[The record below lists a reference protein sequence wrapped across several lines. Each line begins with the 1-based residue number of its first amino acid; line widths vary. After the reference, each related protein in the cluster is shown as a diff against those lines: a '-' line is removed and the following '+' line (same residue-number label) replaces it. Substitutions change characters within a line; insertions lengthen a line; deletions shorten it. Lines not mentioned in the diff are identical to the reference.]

1 MKKMLVQIPDDA
13 IGTRLDQWVAANTS
27 LTRSAFKQQVEKQLV
42 SFNDNPIKKAGVK
55 ISVAGSLVIDEED
68 TTRYCI
74 RG

>member
-42 SFNDNPIKKAGVK
+42 SFNDNPIKKLG
-55 ISVAGSLVIDEED
+55 L
-68 TTRYCI
+68 RFL
-74 RG
+74 